1 MILKNAD
8 APQRKEKL
16 GGTGEGRGNAFY
28 IPIPDS
34 GGAFTMSARIELEPG
49 SSIGCHKHADDEEVY
64 FIMSGKG
71 LYSEDGASLAVSA
84 GDVLL
89 CRQGRSHGLKN
100 TGAEVLVIGAAIARK
115 G

>member
-16 GGTGEGRGNAFY
+16 GGSGEGCGNAFY
-28 IPIPDS
+28 IPIPDG
-34 GGAFTMSARIELEPG
+34 GGAFTMSARIELDPG
-49 SSIGCHKHADDEEVY
+49 ATIGCHKHAEDEEVY

-71 LYSEDGASLAVSA
+71 LYTEDGESLSVSA

-89 CRQGRSHGLKN
+89 CRRGGSHGLKN
-100 TGAEVLVIGAAIARK
+100 TGTEPLVIGAAIARK
-115 G
+115 S